1 MLLSLLTHA
10 ATRPPRTP
18 QPESTVLLCTLA
30 VVVRQQQLQHKHSWA
45 QRAVRREH
53 AVGAVAPHARRGT
66 GQLRTHRHTRRERSV
81 ANPHT
86 AGTTARAQAG
96 HGLRQTWP
104 GVGSGLRPGKGMP
117 GTCAVN
123 GSDGSSRGRP
133 QWERSLSGW
142 ST

>member
-66 GQLRTHRHTRRERSV
+66 GQLRTHRHTGRERTV
-81 ANPHT
+81 ANGCQPTHHGQHS
-86 AGTTARAQAG
+86 AGAGRAWLATDLAWG
-96 HGLRQTWP
+96 GERAA
-104 GVGSGLRPGKGMP
+104 VGQGDVLY
-117 GTCAVN
+117 AVN
-123 GSDGSSRGRP
+123 GSDVSSRGRR
-133 QWERSLSGW
+133 QWERSLSA
-142 ST
+142 